1 LSDMGSLHVLS
12 LSTTLKSTDRVPTIL
27 TWTLFVTTEMWVGA
41 YPGASEMFNVDP
53 AHLSTLS

>member
-53 AHLSTLS
+53 AQ